1 MRSWGDVETY
11 SEMIEDLNMFCMEVG
26 AYSMAMLNG
35 AKQCQEELE
44 GDSSSR
50 KAVAGVVESVKAYQ
64 EALNLANKLMKELKD
79 EQEELIRI
87 LSKNV
92 DNN

>member
-11 SEMIEDLNMFCMEVG
+11 NEMIEDLNMFCSEVG

-35 AKQCQEELE
+35 AKQCQEELG

-50 KAVAGVVESVKAYQ
+50 KAVAGVVESVKAYR
-64 EALNLANKLMKELKD
+64 ESLVLAKDLITVLQKER
-79 EQEELIRI
+79 EELIGI
-87 LSKNV
+87 LSRNV